1 MNPSLKAMTYFTT
14 AIKHGN
20 IARAADEL
28 KIAASAI
35 GSAIDQMEQAFG
47 LTLVTRHRARGIL
60 PTASGLNVARKCEKL
75 LEDHRL
81 LLAETAALGHS
92 LSGQLRIGYYAPVAP
107 AFLPCILRD
116 FVPDPAQVTL
126 HLTECDN
133 DQAQAGLLE
142 GRFDVILFVSDNV
155 PPSLGFDELLVTPPY
170 CLMPQHHPLA
180 SQDTVTVPEIAEH
193 PLVILDRPL
202 AGPYY
207 RALLDVVTPKPKIA
221 AFANST
227 EMLRALVGEGAGCAV
242 LNMRPDTVQTY
253 AGDTVVGRPIS
264 GDLPKLMLSIGYD
277 KTRPR
282 ALVKRFVSV
291 CREFLSSEKADR
303 LVVRARDPEM

>member
-35 GSAIDQMEQAFG
+35 GAAIDQVEDAFG
-47 LTLVTRHRARGIL
+47 LKLVTRHRARGIQ
-60 PTASGLNVARKCEKL
+60 PTASGLEVARKCEKL
-75 LEDHRL
+75 LDDHRL
-81 LLAETAALGHS
+81 LLAEMAALGQS

-107 AFLPCILRD
+107 AFLPGILRD

-133 DQAQAGLLE
+133 DQAQAGLLD
-142 GRFDVILFVSDNV
+142 GRFDVILFVSDNA
-155 PPSLGFDELLVTPPY
+155 PPSLGFDELLVAPPY
-170 CLMPQHHPLA
+170 CLMPRNHEMTRK
-180 SQDTVTVPEIAEH
+180 DTVTVPEIAEH
-193 PLVILDRPL
+193 PLIVLDRPL

-207 RALLDVVTPKPKIA
+207 RALLDAVTPEPKIA

-227 EMLRALVGEGAGCAV
+227 EMLRALVGGGAGCAV
-242 LNMRPDTVQTY
+242 LNMRPDTAQTY
-253 AGDTVVGRPIS
+253 AGDIVTARPIS
-264 GDLPKLMLSIGYD
+264 GELPDLTLSIGYD
-277 KTRPR
+277 KIRSR
-282 ALVKRFVSV
+282 ELVKRFVDT
-291 CREFLSSEKADR
+291 CKKILSSERVGR
-303 LVVRARDPEM
+303 LIVSASDPEM